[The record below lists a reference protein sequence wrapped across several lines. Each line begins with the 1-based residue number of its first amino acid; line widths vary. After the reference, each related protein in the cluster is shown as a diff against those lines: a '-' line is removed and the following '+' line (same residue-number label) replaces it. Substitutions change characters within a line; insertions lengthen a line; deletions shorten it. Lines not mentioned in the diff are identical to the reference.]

1 MNYQDYMNQMQDLA
15 AKYNLTIDEL
25 KELLDMG
32 YTEEDLAKMSVEE
45 GDSKQYEP
53 GGYVLP
59 KHQTKPNV
67 SNPNVN
73 YGLSPYGYKII
84 NQFEN
89 SIGKWNDDQTSP
101 DYGQPIGMGMGN
113 NYAQTAKKTSIE
125 NFIAANFANTWS
137 QMPDE
142 LKIQIYDMAFN
153 YGVNTPAQQK
163 NVLAGLAQ
171 AIEHNTEGSN
181 VPATRDYRAN
191 LSLQD
196 AQKIINSVQDWSD
209 TGIYNS
215 YVNVRTDQMN
225 SIATGNKIPK
235 AYQNTMTTRPLA
247 IKNMYAGNTSG
258 YGFPG
263 STFGPGAPTTIMTG
277 WPASNTPSQQR
288 TSPNTINLSK
298 GTGTN
303 VLGNQ
308 QPLQVTNPNQ
318 PQQYTMTPSGRPLVT
333 QSSGALPPPIPST
346 TSGTAKSY
354 SIQNPNDGKLSFSKI
369 GTGQNMG
376 IINDAISKAGT
387 NFLKDHKGLATGLG
401 VANRVL
407 KGGINTL
414 SNLSKYDAAAQTQ
427 RQNAQ
432 AQQQALFSID
442 NGVERRKFDFQGQ
455 NDPLFALS
463 AELGAKAVKTEDNMV
478 NKNYSNNGVPIEAE
492 GGEFYLTPSDGA
504 TIPIKGPSH
513 DEGGV
518 KFVAEE
524 GSYII
529 SDHIKISGAILNS
542 IIGKPVMKENQN
554 ITFAEAIRKF
564 PKYFDTKNDVEQL
577 NNKKLDPI
585 AANTFRV
592 NLKNKLENLSK
603 LIAHQQEQNN
613 NNGEGQEGQE
623 GPVPQQEAPQAQS
636 GMMVPGLGYTLKG
649 VDITA
654 PPMQM
659 APGPTAIPLTMRDYY
674 SSMLNRGL
682 DNYPS
687 LERPSQSQAELAI
700 YSRIERA
707 NRDED
712 LRRLGISAN
721 ENSLKQYENLKNNG
735 YSHPQA
741 LQMVMDAKNGYIT
754 AAPSEADEFAKMNT
768 FDKGLFMLNSFG
780 PAIAASA
787 SVIPVPKPIQRGSI
801 FQGATKLNP
810 IRTKGKIVGFNVI
823 NEGGTKTRYTPSEIE
838 WHLGT
843 SASPFVRAKAGE
855 RTDVKSYAKSVQNAF
870 NDMIAQQSQP
880 QPQGNFRGIVP
891 NQMFPKEKATY
902 GPMSSQAEEIYQEQ
916 LPTGDLPSSYNTPPR
931 FEYLIKDSKTGQ
943 LRSLTPQEKID
954 MNKGIGTLRYINPA
968 RMNNPIGN
976 TKRREIDPSWS
987 TDLVPENYQFEPYP
1001 KPGKIASTVQ
1011 RFKKGLDPRERETVG
1026 GLVRTLTNWILVGG
1040 LVGGVGN
1047 YYGEKDNA
1055 RDSNI
1060 DPETKQILSSFTDR
1074 ERMLMLEL
1082 NDNLKRFNG
1091 DTTAFENYLSTRTD
1105 STAAELRGL
1114 LDKVKNIKGD
1124 KTIIYEREEGGKNES
1139 DNTQDTEQPSSVI
1152 NNLILHPEAYADQ
1165 LAALMEA
1172 KEAAREQTR
1181 PRYSPQTYPEF
1192 IQNYILPIM
1201 SVGNIPSVDEVSAYS
1216 MYDPTQQQMLPSE
1229 YMGGGYVLPR
1239 HQTDATVGSNQQTT
1253 TPSPTQLVRSETGDK
1268 YKTSFKDI
1276 ETFFNTTEQGKKMM
1290 EEATRRYKIK
1300 YPNSPA
1306 TPEEIKSKFLQM
1318 QRYNINAREWA
1329 NDPNVS
1335 QEERDRRAK
1344 EMSDWTWDSKYAKKD
1359 ASGNRYDERGVNWQ
1373 YKAHDFDNGNW
1384 LNDTDIIRAQ
1394 TMYNNFRDMQKEGFP
1409 GMENFNLI
1417 AAGVQ
1422 DNEYAGDRGISKADR
1437 KYGNTTNRELF
1448 EFKQDPNKKQP
1459 PCGCMGDEPVSRE
1472 HTEEESKMP
1481 GFKLL
1486 PCGTPCKEQIAQKF
1500 SCECVNNKPVGKA
1513 DPNGTYTSAEEA
1525 AKAPGCCKE
1534 EKPQDK
1540 CACEK
1545 DPATGDFLKNA
1556 VVTKYS
1562 LDDPKWKNGSLAIQD
1577 CALLGQ
1583 ECSRSSIYRES
1594 LPMAMNLLTLPE
1606 PRTLNYREQYNFPR
1620 YDPQLVSYRSAK
1632 NDAASLQAQAR
1643 AAGMPGQFSKLVD
1656 AYGKITEQENNTN
1669 AQIINQARQINTDI
1683 GIREQLAQQPA
1694 NTRFIDANNADLA
1707 AIYADQYAKQ
1717 KDLVSSQMGVNA
1729 YNTGLDFYQNM
1740 VGGFRVGSDGKIYN
1754 ANTGGT
1760 TFGLGFPTFGGMAN
1774 STQVSNTQTANTA
1787 ASPPA
1792 PASGTQSKK
1801 LGGKN
1806 TKKKKQFTKR
1816 KYF

>member
-1 MNYQDYMNQMQDLA
+1 MNYQDYMNKMQALA
-15 AKYNLTIDEL
+15 AKYDLTIDEL
-25 KELLDMG
+25 QELLEMG
-32 YTEEDLAKMSVEE
+32 YSEEDLAKMSVEKE
-45 GDSKQYEP
+45 DDDSEEEEDDDSKEYTR

-59 KHQTKPNV
+59 KHQTNAPVVKNFDL
-67 SNPNVN
+67 SAQG
-73 YGLSPYGYKII
+73 YGAQ

-89 SIGKWNDDQTSP
+89 SVGTYSTNP
-101 DYGQPIGMGMGN
+101 LNYGQPVGMGKGN
-113 NYAQTAKKTSIE
+113 NYAQTADKAKIE
-125 NFIAANFANTWS
+125 KFISDQFGSTWD
-137 QMPDE
+137 QMPDN
-142 LKIQIYDMAFN
+142 LQTQIRDMAFN
-153 YGVNTPAQQK
+153 YGVDTPDKQK
-163 NVLAGLAQ
+163 NILAGLAQ
-171 AIEHNTEGSN
+171 AIGHNTPGSN
-181 VPATRDYRAN
+181 VPDGLNYRQN

-196 AQKIINSVQDWSD
+196 AKNIISGVQDWSD
-209 TGIYNS
+209 ENLYNNYINVRGNQMTGIAQNPA
-215 YVNVRTDQMN
+215 NN
-225 SIATGNKIPK
+225 IPS
-235 AYQNTMTTRPLA
+235 AYQETMSTRPQA
-247 IKNMYAGNTSG
+247 INNMYYGGTSG
-258 YGFPG
+258 YGFPN
-263 STFGPGAPTTIMTG
+263 
-277 WPASNTPSQQR
+277 SNQN
-288 TSPNTINLSK
+288 TSSNANS
-298 GTGTN
+298 
-303 VLGNQ
+303 
-308 QPLQVTNPNQ
+308 
-318 PQQYTMTPSGRPLVT
+318 
-333 QSSGALPPPIPST
+333 
-346 TSGTAKSY
+346 
-354 SIQNPNDGKLSFSKI
+354 NDGKLSFGKI

-376 IINDAISKAGT
+376 VINDAISKAGT
-387 NFLKDHKGLATGLG
+387 KLLENNKGLATGLG
-401 VANRVL
+401 VANRIL

-414 SNLSKYDAAAQTQ
+414 SSLSKYDAAAQTQ

-432 AQQQALFSID
+432 AQQQAMFNTD

-504 TIPIKGPSH
+504 TVPIKGPSH

-529 SDHIKISGAILNS
+529 SDHIKISGSILNS

-613 NNGEGQEGQE
+613 NNGEEQEGQQ
-623 GPVPQQEAPQAQS
+623 PPQAQS
-636 GMMVPGLGYTLKG
+636 GMLVPNANMPEYTLRG
-649 VDITA
+649 VNITTT
-654 PPMQM
+654 PFTQM
-659 APGPTAIPLTMRDYY
+659 APGPTGMPLNMNQFY
-674 SSMLNRGL
+674 SPMFNRGLDRGL
-682 DNYPS
+682 DNYAEQPT
-687 LERPSQSQAELAI
+687 QSQAELAI

-712 LRRLGISAN
+712 LRRLGISSN

-741 LQMVMDAKNGYIT
+741 LQMVMDAKRGSFYPTPN
-754 AAPSEADEFAKMNT
+754 EADEFAKMGVL
-768 FDKGLFMLNSFG
+768 DKGLLLMNAAG
-780 PAIAASA
+780 PFAAA
-787 SVIPVPKPIQRGSI
+787 KAAGAIPVPKPIQRGSI
-801 FQGATKLNP
+801 FQGATSVKP
-810 IRTKGKIVGFNVI
+810 VIAKGKLKGFDLVN
-823 NEGGTKTRYTPSEIE
+823 NQGTKTRYTPSEIQ
-838 WHLGT
+838 WHLGESYMPNINFASKRGQQFLKSPNFANQLSKALYEANYGKLPESP
-843 SASPFVRAKAGE
+843 SAPYAFSPPNKP
-855 RTDVKSYAKSVQNAF
+855 
-870 NDMIAQQSQP
+870 I
-880 QPQGNFRGIVP
+880 GIKGKQTP
-891 NQMFPKEKATY
+891 Y

-916 LPTGDLPSSYNTPPR
+916 LPTGDLPSSYDTPPR

-954 MNKGIGTLRYINPA
+954 MNKGLGTLRYINPA

-976 TKRREIDPSWS
+976 TYRRGIDPSES
-987 TDLVPENYQFEPYP
+987 TDLVPSNYEFGPEP
-1001 KPGKIASTVQ
+1001 KPGFYASTVQ
-1011 RFKKGLDPRERETVG
+1011 RINKGVDPRERETVG
-1026 GLVRTLTNWILVGG
+1026 GLIRTLTNYIGAASTLAG
-1040 LVGGVGN
+1040 LGA
-1047 YYGEKDNA
+1047 YY
-1055 RDSNI
+1055 I
-1060 DPETKQILSSFTDR
+1060 DQKNKTNQTDVINPKVNQVLNSFTPR
-1074 ERMLMLEL
+1074 QQEL
-1082 NDNLKRFNG
+1082 IPELDLLISNFMG
-1091 DTTAFENYLSTRTD
+1091 DTTKVEKYLSTRTD
-1105 STAAELRGL
+1105 STSNELRAL
-1114 LDKVKNIKGD
+1114 LDKVKNIQGD
-1124 KTIIYEREEGGKNES
+1124 KTIIYEREDGGKNES

-1172 KEAAREQTR
+1172 KQAAQEQAR
-1181 PRYSPQTYPEF
+1181 PKYSPQTYPEF

-1201 SVGNIPSVDEVSAYS
+1201 SVGNIPSVDEVSTYS

-1229 YMGGGYVLPR
+1229 YMGGGYVLPK
-1239 HQTDATVGSNQQTT
+1239 HQTQAAVGNQ
-1253 TPSPTQLVRSETGDK
+1253 PPT
-1268 YKTSFKDI
+1268 YKTSYSDI
-1276 ETFFNTTEQGKKMM
+1276 ENYFKNNPQGQAIMK
-1290 EEATRRYKIK
+1290 EAIRRHRQQ

-1306 TPEEIKSKFLQM
+1306 TPEQILGTFLQA
-1318 QRYNINAREWA
+1318 QKYNINARDWA
-1329 NDPNVS
+1329 NDPNIS
-1335 QEERDRRAK
+1335 QEERTRRQNEMKSESWDDNPKNK
-1344 EMSDWTWDSKYAKKD
+1344 EYRSHNF
-1359 ASGNRYDERGVNWQ
+1359 GEGQ
-1373 YKAHDFDNGNW
+1373 YLDDNE
-1384 LNDTDIIRAQ
+1384 TKRFQ
-1394 TMYNNFRDMQKEGFP
+1394 SMYMRMAEMQKEGFP
-1409 GMENFNLI
+1409 GMENFDLTPI
-1417 AAGVQ
+1417 GVY
-1422 DNEYAGDRGISKADR
+1422 DESRYLGRPISKADSR
-1437 KYGNTTNRELF
+1437 YGNTTVGEITR
-1448 EFKQDPNKKQP
+1448 FKENPNP
-1459 PCGCMGDEPVSRE
+1459 PQKICGCMGDEPVSRE

-1481 GFKLL
+1481 GFRGL
-1486 PCGTPCKEQIAQKF
+1486 PCGTPCKDKEIVPKF
-1500 SCECVNNKPVGKA
+1500 SCECVNNKPIGKA
-1513 DPNGTYTSAEEA
+1513 DPNGTYNSAEEA

-1534 EKPQDK
+1534 DKPKDQ

-1545 DPATGDFLKNA
+1545 DPSTKEFIKNA

-1583 ECSRSSIYRES
+1583 PCSKGGQYRES

-1683 GIREQLAQQPA
+1683 GVREQLAQQPA

-1740 VGGFRVGSDGKIYN
+1740 VGGFRVGANGQIYN
-1754 ANTGGT
+1754 INKPT
-1760 TFGLGFPTFGGMAN
+1760 TFGQGASNFMGMSQ
-1774 STQVSNTQTANTA
+1774 STQVPGNQSTNTA
-1787 ASPPA
+1787 APGA
-1792 PASGTQSKK
+1792 PASGTKQQKV
-1801 LGGKN
+1801 GGKN